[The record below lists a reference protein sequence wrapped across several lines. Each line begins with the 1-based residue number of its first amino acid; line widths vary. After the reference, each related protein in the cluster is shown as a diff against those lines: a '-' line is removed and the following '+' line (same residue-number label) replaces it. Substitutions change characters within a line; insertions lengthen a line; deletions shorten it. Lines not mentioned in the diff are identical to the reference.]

1 MGNEFILK
9 RTEKL
14 REAMAKT
21 GMDAFIVFTDESY
34 NWETLY
40 YLSGFRGTSGAL
52 AVYKDSAELI
62 LDGRYRQQGE
72 KQSPHPVSSQ
82 NSSLIDD
89 VIESISKHGT
99 QKILCEASK
108 ISHSNW
114 EKLSSAKNTRWSDG
128 TYMISELR
136 RSKDEHEVQLIMK
149 AGEIAAAAFL
159 ETLGQVSP
167 GITEKEFEA
176 LLNFNINKLGGE
188 TGFDMI
194 VASGTRSS
202 MPHGRA
208 SDKEM
213 ARGEWVTVDF
223 GVRHT
228 GYLCDITRNFS
239 FGEPDPRAKE
249 YHDILTE
256 SHHAAARALRSG
268 AKGTDVYKTAYDV
281 LESTGLGR
289 YFTHGLGHGLGIEI
303 HEPPYLSSKYSYE
316 LKLNDVVT
324 IEPGIYIDGWGGLRL
339 EDNYLIIG
347 EGATRL
353 TEKLDQFFYRI

>member
-1 MGNEFILK
+1 MENKYILK

-14 REAMAKT
+14 REEMVKT
-21 GMDAFIVFTDESY
+21 GTDAFIVLTDESC
-34 NWETLY
+34 NWETLF

-52 AVYKDSAELI
+52 AVFKDSAELI
-62 LDGRYRQQGE
+62 LDGRYKQQGE
-72 KQSPHPVSSQ
+72 KQSSHPVSSQ
-82 NSSLIDD
+82 KGSLIDD
-89 VIESISKHGT
+89 AIEIISKHGA

-128 TYMISELR
+128 TYLISELR

-159 ETLGQVSP
+159 ETLGQVRP

-176 LLNFNINKLGGE
+176 LLNFNINMLGGE

-194 VASGTRSS
+194 VASGTRSA

-208 SDKEM
+208 TDKEI
-213 ARGEWVTVDF
+213 AGGEWVTVDF

-228 GYLCDITRNFS
+228 GYFCDITRNFS
-239 FGEPDPRAKE
+239 FGEPDPLAKE
-249 YHDILTE
+249 YHDILSE
-256 SHHAAARALRSG
+256 SHHAAVRALRSG
-268 AKGTDVYKTAYDV
+268 AKGTDVYRTAYDV
-281 LESTGLGR
+281 LESFELGR
-289 YFTHGLGHGLGIEI
+289 YFTHGLGHGLGIEL
-303 HEPPYLSSKYSYE
+303 HEPPYLSSKYLYE

-339 EDNYLIIG
+339 EDNYLII
-347 EGATRL
+347 EKGARRL
-353 TEKLDQFFYRI
+353 TGKLDQSFYRI